1 MLLFIPSATA
11 VAVVRA
17 RFNTSHV
24 TLYLYQFH
32 SLKKLLLCFNT
43 SHVTLYLLTKCEIR
57 TFLNKFQYI
66 SCYSL
71 SWYKTVYYPETIT
84 FQYISC
90 YSLSPRKNSLSMG
103 LVVSIHLMLLFII
116 GGNNIDLLISSFQYI
131 SCYSLSILV
140 SAHMGARTG
149 FQYISCYSLSK
160 YCIQKLLQTEVSIHL
175 MLLFIPFVYYV

>member
-1 MLLFIPSATA
+1 MDGLG
-11 VAVVRA
+11 
-17 RFNTSHV
+17 
-24 TLYLYQFH
+24 
-32 SLKKLLLCFNT
+32 FNT

-103 LVVSIHLMLLFII
+103 LVVSIHLMLLFIV
-116 GGNNIDLLISSFQYI
+116 LHVLKCSTLFWFQYI
-131 SCYSLSILV
+131 SCYSLSTEMENFMLILFSFNTSHV
-140 SAHMGARTG
+140 TLYPSFYR
-149 FQYISCYSLSK
+149 
-160 YCIQKLLQTEVSIHL
+160 
-175 MLLFIPFVYYV
+175 LFFF